1 MNLKNVK
8 CVQINYQAENFGI
21 QYIMGV
27 KATGIYIP
35 LLTEETLSGNCFL
48 ISKNNLSADFN
59 FFSIF
64 KSEQVV
70 KKTFP
75 EIYST

>member
-1 MNLKNVK
+1 MKWLHINCQAKNSGVHY
-8 CVQINYQAENFGI
+8 VTW
-21 QYIMGV
+21 V
-27 KATGIYIP
+27 KATGIHLP
-35 LLTEETLSGNCFL
+35 LLTEETGNGSCFL

-59 FFSIF
+59 CFSIF

-75 EIYST
+75 EMYST

>member
-1 MNLKNVK
+1 MIPKLGIHFKNVK
-8 CVQINYQAENFGI
+8 LLLINYQAENS
-21 QYIMGV
+21 GV
-27 KATGIYIP
+27 YTIP
-35 LLTEETLSGNCFL
+35 LLTEETLNGNCFL

-59 FFSIF
+59 VFSIF

-75 EIYST
+75 ETYST

>member
-1 MNLKNVK
+1 
-8 CVQINYQAENFGI
+8 
-21 QYIMGV
+21 MGLN
-27 KATGIYIP
+27 AIGIYVP

>member
-1 MNLKNVK
+1 MDQRV
-8 CVQINYQAENFGI
+8 YQ
-21 QYIMGV
+21 V
-27 KATGIYIP
+27 KATRLP
-35 LLTEETLSGNCFL
+35 VPFLVEETVNGSCFV

-59 FFSIF
+59 VFSIF
-64 KSEQVV
+64 KLALVV